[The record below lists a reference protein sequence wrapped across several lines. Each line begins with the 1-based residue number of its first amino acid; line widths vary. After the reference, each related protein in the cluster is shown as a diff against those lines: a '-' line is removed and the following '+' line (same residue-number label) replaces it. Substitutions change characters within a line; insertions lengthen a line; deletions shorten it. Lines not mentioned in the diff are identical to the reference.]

1 MRLSTIVVT
10 VILLAAGTALA
21 TPHGKPGLWTITS
34 TMKMANMPQIPPE
47 ALAAMK
53 ARGMKIPGSGEPMV
67 TQMCMTQDDVN
78 ADPAARMRAQHDENC
93 TPHVVSQTANSITTD
108 IVCHGTMEGT
118 GRSQISWR
126 GDSHYEGSYEFKGTM
141 HGQPNQISTH
151 YTGDFVKAD
160 CGSVKPFKAPPS
172 QH

>member
-21 TPHGKPGLWTITS
+21 TPHGKPGLWIITS

-53 ARGMKIPGSGEPMV
+53 ARGMKIPGSG
-67 TQMCMTQDDVN
+67 
-78 ADPAARMRAQHDENC
+78 DENC

-126 GDSHYEGSYEFKGTM
+126 GDSHYEGSYEFKGAM